1 MPQQRLFRGLPRAA
15 TVALA
20 VHLARRPL
28 AVRLGTGFAALITL
42 VAMAIAARLGRMGDD
57 AALPAVVLVASSALA
72 YGSGILVA
80 FGGATQALRRDRDEG
95 VRALL
100 RVRGVSTGEYLLAR
114 TLGLAL
120 VVGASTVGGTL
131 ATALAA
137 TVAAGRL
144 VAAGAT
150 LRASLVALASSALT
164 SVLLALVALAALGAR
179 SRAGGYVV
187 LVGLFVV
194 PELLSPW
201 TSHLVPA
208 AWARLVSL
216 PGALA
221 AFREGLS
228 PATFAPGLSLRA
240 AATLLVCVVGLG
252 GLVRAELAR
261 LEHEGAR

>member
-1 MPQQRLFRGLPRAA
+1 MPQQRLLRGLPRAA
-15 TVALA
+15 TMALA

-28 AVRLGTGFAALITL
+28 VVRLGTAFAALVTL
-42 VAMAIAARLGRMGDD
+42 SAVAVAAHLGRTGDN

-95 VRALL
+95 IRALL
-100 RVRGVSTGEYLLAR
+100 HARGVSTGEYLVAR
-114 TLGLAL
+114 ALGLAV
-120 VVGASTVGGTL
+120 VVGAGTVGGTL
-131 ATALAA
+131 ATAIAA

-144 VAAGAT
+144 AAAGAT
-150 LRASLVALASSALT
+150 LRASVVALASAAIT
-164 SVLLALVALAALGAR
+164 SLLLALVALAALGAR

-228 PATFAPGLSLRA
+228 PATFEPGLSLRA
-240 AATLLVCVVGLG
+240 AATLLVCVLGLG
-252 GLVRAELAR
+252 GLVRAELVR

>member
-1 MPQQRLFRGLPRAA
+1 MARLGTAFAA
-15 TVALA
+15 LVALA
-20 VHLARRPL
+20 
-28 AVRLGTGFAALITL
+28 
-42 VAMAIAARLGRMGDD
+42 AIAVAAHLGRAGDN
-57 AALPAVVLVASSALA
+57 ASLPSVVLVATSALA

-95 VRALL
+95 IRALL
-100 RVRGVSTGEYLLAR
+100 HARGVTTGEYLVAR
-114 TLGLAL
+114 ALGLTL
-120 VVGASTVGGTL
+120 VIGAGTVGGTL
-131 ATALAA
+131 ATGVAA

-144 VAAGAT
+144 AAAGAT
-150 LRASLVALASSALT
+150 LRASGVALASATIT
-164 SVLLALVALAALGAR
+164 SLLLALVALAALGAR

-201 TSHLVPA
+201 TSHIVPA

-228 PATFAPGLSLRA
+228 PATFEPGLSLRA
-240 AATLLVCVVGLG
+240 TAALLVCALGLA

-261 LEHEGAR
+261 LDREGAR